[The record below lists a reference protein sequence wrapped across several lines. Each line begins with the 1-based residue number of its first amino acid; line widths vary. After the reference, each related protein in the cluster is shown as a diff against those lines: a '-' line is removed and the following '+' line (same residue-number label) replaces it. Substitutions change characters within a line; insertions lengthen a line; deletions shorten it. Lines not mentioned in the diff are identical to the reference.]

1 MPHVGENKDEENEC
15 AQQQSVSPHST
26 PSAEQSAQ
34 AVNAA
39 VSQYAVFPQQVHYGY
54 PALYCYAPVPANMP
68 VSQTPSFQSMQTSY
82 YQMAP
87 TAQHINQQQQQQQ
100 FYPINEYAAQFYQ
113 FAQSQPGSVSVPLY
127 NPNQLPFCGV
137 PSVYFPHSQ
146 PAAPAS
152 TPVAVPGQSQL
163 CSSTPSSE
171 DALHNQPNQ
180 QQQQPFVVPV
190 QQLNYCTNQPLYK
203 PAGEPLHTSTPLNG
217 SEWGQSEKDFEQ
229 KSTASRVQQSNEQNG
244 QAEGGQTEMCNDASG
259 NCTNVIYANDNLL
272 GLQQQVQ
279 FLSLN
284 QAPHC
289 QPYPTQTH
297 HMLSPPGFDCTQGY
311 RYSLP
316 GSLPFQQPSPE
327 PNLHNQTSNSCDA
340 TIVSAQPVVQQQTT
354 LNYSGSPSNIR
365 PPSANFSPQKR
376 NTPFGD
382 GEMKMN
388 GVERMQLNDKTAETG
403 QSGTEMPR
411 NEWKGRY
418 PNGNGNANG
427 QEGFRKFNTNRI
439 PFRQVNFRAQSTG
452 FRPNICFKYRDNV
465 FCPNGN
471 ACRFLH
477 LDAQGN
483 PTNVNQNWGQMT
495 KGSGDNGLSS
505 ENNSNPSGWR
515 QTDRN
520 GQNGRGNNHNNRPWQ
535 PQAQGQHRPFNNRQ
549 QQSQPQAQSRQTERK
564 PARGLERN
572 QGQEYGQNTRYG
584 APPAQHNHNGS
595 QSQRGPSSAAA
606 TGQSL
611 GHSAT

>member
-1 MPHVGENKDEENEC
+1 MLTGSRKWTMQSHAP
-15 AQQQSVSPHST
+15 QQSVSAHSA
-26 PSAEQSAQ
+26 PPAEQPVQSAQ

-39 VSQYAVFPQQVHYGY
+39 VSQHAVVPQQMHYGY
-54 PALYCYAPVPANMP
+54 PALYCYAPVPANM
-68 VSQTPSFQSMQTSY
+68 SAGQSPSFQSMQTNY
-82 YQMAP
+82 YYHQMAP
-87 TAQHINQQQQQQQ
+87 TAQHIDQQQQ

-152 TPVAVPGQSQL
+152 TPVSVPGQPQL

-171 DALHNQPNQ
+171 NAFHNQQQQ

-203 PAGEPLHTSTPLNG
+203 PAGEPLHTSTPLNS

-229 KSTASRVQQSNEQNG
+229 KSTASSVQQGNEQNG

-259 NCTNVIYANDNLL
+259 NCTNAIYANDSLL
-272 GLQQQVQ
+272 GLQQQSQQQVQLQMQ

-284 QAPHC
+284 QALHC

-316 GSLPFQQPSPE
+316 GSLSFQQPSPE
-327 PNLHNQTSNSCDA
+327 PNPHNQTSNSCDA
-340 TIVSAQPVVQQQTT
+340 TIVSAQPVVQHQTI

-376 NTPFGD
+376 NTSSGN

-403 QSGTEMPR
+403 QSRAEMPR

-418 PNGNGNANG
+418 PNGNANG
-427 QEGFRKFNTNRI
+427 QEGFRKFNTNRT
-439 PFRQVNFRAQSTG
+439 PFRQVNSRAQSAG
-452 FRPNICFKYRDNV
+452 FRPNVCFKYRDNA

-483 PTNVNQNWGQMT
+483 PTNVV
-495 KGSGDNGLSS
+495 
-505 ENNSNPSGWR
+505 
-515 QTDRN
+515 
-520 GQNGRGNNHNNRPWQ
+520 
-535 PQAQGQHRPFNNRQ
+535 
-549 QQSQPQAQSRQTERK
+549 SQFDI
-564 PARGLERN
+564 
-572 QGQEYGQNTRYG
+572 
-584 APPAQHNHNGS
+584 
-595 QSQRGPSSAAA
+595 
-606 TGQSL
+606 
-611 GHSAT
+611 